1 MVRKISF
8 ALECSMGSWGKCT
21 VKDVCEAGRQI
32 EALNIVVSQTIVIMF
47 LPLPIS
53 MMWEGSAWY
62 MKIYKV

>member
-1 MVRKISF
+1 
-8 ALECSMGSWGKCT
+8 MGSWGKCT

-47 LPLPIS
+47 LPLLIS